1 MYITLK
7 NRFLLECEQHYGVY
21 SKKISSSDTHIIHSI
36 FNMYTANRDLKCN
49 REIKLLFYQLQGCL
63 YLRIRYIVIFKISL
77 NIILLIQA
85 TPIYYFF

>member
-36 FNMYTANRDLKCN
+36 FNMYTANRNLNVIEKLNSCSISYKDAYTY
-49 REIKLLFYQLQGCL
+49 EFAILLFLKYH
-63 YLRIRYIVIFKISL
+63 
-77 NIILLIQA
+77 
-85 TPIYYFF
+85 